1 MTEPQ
6 VVTRFVQLMGTA
18 DKLGLTLSFNHQE
31 FLLCKPDGRP
41 WGDTPSL
48 NDVAK
53 AIEAYAEVTA
63 QSSPA
68 ELATAPGMLG

>member
-41 WGDTPSL
+41 WGETLSL
-48 NDVAK
+48 DDVAR
-53 AIEAYAEVTA
+53 AIEADNEVTA
-63 QSSPA
+63 HSSPDA
-68 ELATAPGMLG
+68 LATAPGMLG